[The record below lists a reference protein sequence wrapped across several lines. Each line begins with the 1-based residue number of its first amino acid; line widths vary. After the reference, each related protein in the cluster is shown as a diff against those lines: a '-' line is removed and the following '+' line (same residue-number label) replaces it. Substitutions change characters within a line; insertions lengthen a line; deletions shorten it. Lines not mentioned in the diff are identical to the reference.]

1 MSLGTIR
8 RNSTGILFVWLLLQI
23 VPMHAESANKLY
35 KRGVAAEQRGDL
47 ETAFTDY
54 GLALDKEPTDIR
66 YKVAQGRIRTA
77 AATVH
82 VRLGEKLRKDN
93 HFKEA
98 LVEFFRA
105 LDIDPGDAIAE
116 QEIQR
121 TRAEIES
128 RAQGQMADGGA
139 SAEDLDRPGPPE
151 RLDALP
157 TEPITLNMTE
167 DSRVLYETVAKIAGL
182 SVLVDPESI
191 SKRVTLNVRNVTP
204 REALDLLG
212 KLSNSFWI
220 PATHNTIYVAQ
231 NTRTKRQQI
240 EEEAIK
246 TFYLSN
252 ISQPSDLNDI
262 VTTLRN
268 VSPNVRL
275 FGVPGQ
281 NAIVVR
287 GTPDEILVAKQLIA
301 SLDLP
306 KPEVLVDVYVMEV
319 SRTLVR
325 AMGISP
331 PTSLSV
337 TENSNTTTNSDGSTS
352 TANSTLNQI
361 GRSSSY
367 SYTIGQAQAEM
378 MLTDTDTRVLQNPRV
393 RAVDSQKATLN
404 IGQRIPI
411 ATGSFTTPTTTTS
424 SSVQTQFQY
433 IDVGVNVELTPTIH
447 ADRDVTM
454 KIHVEVSSQ
463 TGTDTISGVAEP
475 VISQEKA
482 EQVVRMKD
490 GEVSIMAGL
499 MQNELQHVVA
509 GWPGL
514 GELPGIK
521 YMFSTQQTTKT
532 TDELVFMLVPHV
544 VREFDGD
551 AGAAREFS
559 TGSNDSM
566 QINRIPAALPKP
578 MLQRSSAPDR

>member
-1 MSLGTIR
+1 
-8 RNSTGILFVWLLLQI
+8 
-23 VPMHAESANKLY
+23 LY

-77 AATVH
+77 TATVH

-139 SAEDLDRPGPPE
+139 SAENLDRPGPPE

-337 TENSNTTTNSDGSTS
+337 TENSDTTTNSDGSTS

-411 ATGSFTTPTTTTS
+411 ATGSFTTPTS
-424 SSVQTQFQY
+424 SLRARLRFCARFRVRPKVAFQ
-433 IDVGVNVELTPTIH
+433 LR
-447 ADRDVTM
+447 A
-454 KIHVEVSSQ
+454 
-463 TGTDTISGVAEP
+463 
-475 VISQEKA
+475 
-482 EQVVRMKD
+482 
-490 GEVSIMAGL
+490 
-499 MQNELQHVVA
+499 
-509 GWPGL
+509 
-514 GELPGIK
+514 
-521 YMFSTQQTTKT
+521 
-532 TDELVFMLVPHV
+532 LVL
-544 VREFDGD
+544 RECWYGFTFCW
-551 AGAAREFS
+551 R
-559 TGSNDSM
+559 
-566 QINRIPAALPKP
+566 
-578 MLQRSSAPDR
+578 

>member
-1 MSLGTIR
+1 MY
-8 RNSTGILFVWLLLQI
+8 
-23 VPMHAESANKLY
+23 AESANKLY

-77 AATVH
+77 ASTVH
-82 VRLGEKLRKDN
+82 VRLGEQLRKDT

-128 RAQGQMADGGA
+128 RAQGQMPDGGA
-139 SAEDLDRPGPPE
+139 STEDLDRPGPPE
-151 RLDALP
+151 RLSPLP

-167 DSRVLYETVAKIAGL
+167 DSRVLYETIGRIAGL
-182 SVLVDPESI
+182 SVLVDPDFT
-191 SKRVTLNVRNVTP
+191 SKRVTLNVRDVTP

-212 KLSNSFWI
+212 RLSNSFWI
-220 PATHNTIYVAQ
+220 PATHNTIFVAQ

-268 VSPNVRL
+268 VSPNVKL
-275 FGVPGQ
+275 FGVPAQ

-559 TGSNDSM
+559 TGSNESM
-566 QINRIPAALPKP
+566 RINRIPAAPPKP
-578 MLQRSSAPDR
+578 MVQRSSAHDR